1 MLYSDKFYFICRVPL
16 SAEGAEDVEVI
27 TRAENTEDFPRV
39 FKQYEDLRSHAFNK
53 DGLFSVIRA
62 DEIYALVRSGT
73 AKDAKVMA
81 FEESRANLITNLEHR
96 VMQNKDK
103 EAQAILKNVH
113 EVEMSI

>member
-62 DEIYALVRSGT
+62 DEIYALVRTGT